1 MCVYRKQKLITVAYA
16 LIGAVL
22 IIAFGMNDIH
32 AQSWVNDEGI
42 APSVTPDASKTD
54 PITDE
59 AKANGAQANRA
70 HANGASASSI
80 VAGRSHGGIINEL
93 YVTVP
98 PSWSYQVERV
108 SGSFVDCGSGVSE
121 HAGDPNGRGQIRL
134 SCGVTLTETL
144 VIPAASQS
152 AKFVIHH

>member
-32 AQSWVNDEGI
+32 AQSWVNDEGN
-42 APSVTPDASKTD
+42 ARSVVPDGEIRSA
-54 PITDE
+54 IT
-59 AKANGAQANRA
+59 